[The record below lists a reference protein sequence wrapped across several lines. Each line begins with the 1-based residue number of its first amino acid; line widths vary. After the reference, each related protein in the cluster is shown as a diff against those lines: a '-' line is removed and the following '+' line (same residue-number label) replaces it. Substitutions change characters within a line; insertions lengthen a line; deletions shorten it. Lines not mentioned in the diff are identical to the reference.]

1 MAERPFDKQ
10 NWQNR
15 SIQSFGPKFRID
27 MGNPQMGLNG
37 TDVYNIYAVTD
48 SNDVCLTGLSE
59 GGIYKIYNDQSIE
72 IIAGQNSQSNGVDI
86 VISGRNG
93 DVCITAEKNGKVRIR
108 AQNIMIDADE
118 DVDIKAGRNITLDA
132 GSGRVLLKGNKLDAS
147 GLTGNL
153 VPEGTSFGEQVF
165 AGVAGNVG
173 IDVIKAK
180 FSGPASGITSLI
192 GL

>member
-1 MAERPFDKQ
+1 M
-10 NWQNR
+10 
-15 SIQSFGPKFRID
+15 
-27 MGNPQMGLNG
+27 
-37 TDVYNIYAVTD
+37 
-48 SNDVCLTGLSE
+48 
-59 GGIYKIYNDQSIE
+59 
-72 IIAGQNSQSNGVDI
+72 
-86 VISGRNG
+86 
-93 DVCITAEKNGKVRIR
+93 
-108 AQNIMIDADE
+108 
-118 DVDIKAGRNITLDA
+118 
-132 GSGRVLLKGNKLDAS
+132 LLKGNKLDAS